1 MSASATSFGAK
12 IASGLGASLIGW
24 ILAAVHYD
32 ASAAAATTSVRYGIY
47 GFSIYLPL
55 LMMIG
60 LYLMIRKFDLEA
72 KYPEMMAEIK
82 ARNEAEAATEKTVE

>member
-1 MSASATSFGAK
+1 MNNKAVSRSRKCMA
-12 IASGLGASLIGW
+12 GW
-24 ILAAVHYD
+24 ILAAAKYD